1 MCVCLSVCVRVRVKG
16 SEGVRSVSREV
27 KGEQNVVDNVL
38 IVSMSITCIITH
50 CCLLLLLT

>member
-1 MCVCLSVCVRVRVKG
+1 MRVRVKG

-50 CCLLLLLT
+50 RCLLLLLT